1 MRAISWKRG
10 SRSHVGV
17 CKGALDDRYPVW
29 VKELFEV
36 ECDECDGGI
45 VERIVGE
52 DRSGMGGISP
62 ITKDYPCEE
71 CEDGLLGCHDCGE
84 TPAYQAPSFDR
95 LCLDCLREVMDEMR
109 QDETT

>member
-29 VKELFEV
+29 VQELFAV
-36 ECDECDGGI
+36 ECDECDGGV

-52 DRSGMGGISP
+52 DRGGMGGISP
-62 ITKDYPCEE
+62 ITRDEPCEE
-71 CEDGLLGCHDCGE
+71 CEDGLLGCQDCGE
-84 TPAYQAPSFDR
+84 TPAFNAPSFDR
-95 LCLDCLREVMDEMR
+95 LCLDCLRESLAEMT
-109 QDETT
+109 EESA